1 LTLAISGGYKE
12 QKLDLGPKWS
22 SKKNAMKAGSVRP
35 FRESKWV
42 MCSSPVVLFFK
53 FLALLRHLLV
63 FKPLPKCTAVNNITL
78 TSALTSTAL
87 TSTAL
92 TATSLT
98 SASTS
103 AISTHNA
110 IYSNRIQLATVLHNP
125 FSATIT
131 KISAVS
137 EKKIASCKFYVLGLQ
152 SVKV

>member
-1 LTLAISGGYKE
+1 MTLAISGGYKE

>member
-1 LTLAISGGYKE
+1 
-12 QKLDLGPKWS
+12 
-22 SKKNAMKAGSVRP
+22 
-35 FRESKWV
+35 
-42 MCSSPVVLFFK
+42 
-53 FLALLRHLLV
+53 
-63 FKPLPKCTAVNNITL
+63 VNNITL
-78 TSALTSTAL
+78 TSALTSTALTSTAL